1 MGRAHGARRST
12 RERIARCRPSAR
24 AAGDYLELTKPRI
37 TLMVVLTAL
46 VGFVLAAPDGA
57 ASPGRSP
64 PRSLG
69 TALVAAGA
77 STLNMVLERRTDA
90 LMRRTQRPAAARR
103 PPAAAPRRRPSGSRS
118 RRSAWRCSPG
128 SRARWPPAVAAVT
141 WLSYLLLYT
150 PLKTRTSLATIVGA
164 FPGALPPVIGW
175 AAARHAIEPGAF
187 ILFAIMFLWQIPHF
201 LAIAWIYREDY
212 ARGGLPML
220 PVLDPEGRI
229 TGRQAV
235 ANTLALVV
243 VSLTPPAAGLA
254 GSVYLVGALVL
265 GLGFAA
271 VAVASAVQRDLVW
284 ARRLFLA
291 SLALPRP
298 AVRALLR
305 RSRPWLTAIRT

>member
-1 MGRAHGARRST
+1 MSTEALPAQRS
-12 RERIARCRPSAR
+12 SAS
-24 AAGDYLELTKPRI
+24 DYLELTKPRI
-37 TLMVVLTAL
+37 TLMVVLTAFM
-46 VGFVLAAPDGA
+46 GFMLAAPA
-57 ASPGRSP
+57 APFGWA
-64 PRSLG
+64 LAATLGG

-77 STLNMVLERRTDA
+77 SALNMVVERRTDA
-90 LMRRTQRPAAARR
+90 LMRRTRSRPVPSGRLAAAEATAFGLALTTLGLAVLAWFAGTL
-103 PPAAAPRRRPSGSRS
+103 AA
-118 RRSAWRCSPG
+118 
-128 SRARWPPAVAAVT
+128 AVAAVT
-141 WLSYLLLYT
+141 WLSYVLLYT

-235 ANTLALVV
+235 AHTLALVV

-254 GSVYLVGALVL
+254 GTLYLAGALVL

-271 VAVASAVQRDLVW
+271 VAVASAIHRDLAW

-291 SLALPRP
+291 SLAYL
-298 AVRALLR
+298 VLLCVIFLVDR
-305 RSRPWLTAIRT
+305 LHG

>member
-1 MGRAHGARRST
+1 MSASALPA
-12 RERIARCRPSAR
+12 ERT

-37 TLMVVLTAL
+37 TLMVVLTAFM
-46 VGFVLAAPDGA
+46 GFMLAAPA
-57 ASPGRSP
+57 APFAWA
-64 PRSLG
+64 LAATLAG

-77 STLNMVLERRTDA
+77 SALNMVVERRTDA
-90 LMRRTQRPAAARR
+90 LMRRTQARPVPSGRLAAAEATAFGLALTTLGLAVLAWFAGAL
-103 PPAAAPRRRPSGSRS
+103 AAG
-118 RRSAWRCSPG
+118 
-128 SRARWPPAVAAVT
+128 VAAVT
-141 WLSYLLLYT
+141 WLSYVLLYT

-235 ANTLALVV
+235 AHTLALVV

-254 GSVYLVGALVL
+254 GPVYLVGALVL
-265 GLGFAA
+265 GIGFAA
-271 VAVASAVQRDLVW
+271 VAVASAVHRDLVW

-291 SLALPRP
+291 SLAYL
-298 AVRALLR
+298 VLLCVIFFVDR
-305 RSRPWLTAIRT
+305 VHG

>member
-1 MGRAHGARRST
+1 MSASALPA
-12 RERIARCRPSAR
+12 ERT

-46 VGFVLAAPDGA
+46 MGFMLASPEGPFAWALAAT
-57 ASPGRSP
+57 
-64 PRSLG
+64 LVG

-77 STLNMVLERRTDA
+77 STLNMVIERRTDA
-90 LMRRTQRPAAARR
+90 LMRRTQDRPVPAGRLAASEAAAFGLALTTLGLAVLAWFAGTL
-103 PPAAAPRRRPSGSRS
+103 AA
-118 RRSAWRCSPG
+118 
-128 SRARWPPAVAAVT
+128 AVAAVT
-141 WLSYLLLYT
+141 WLSYVLLYT

-235 ANTLALVV
+235 AHTLALVV

-271 VAVASAVQRDLVW
+271 VAIASAVHRDLVW

-291 SLALPRP
+291 SLAYL
-298 AVRALLR
+298 VLLCVIFFVDR
-305 RSRPWLTAIRT
+305 VHG